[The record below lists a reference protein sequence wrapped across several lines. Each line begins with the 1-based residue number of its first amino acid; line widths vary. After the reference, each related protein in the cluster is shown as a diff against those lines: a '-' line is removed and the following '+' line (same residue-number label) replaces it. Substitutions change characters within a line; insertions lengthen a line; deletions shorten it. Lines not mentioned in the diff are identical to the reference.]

1 MTLHKNK
8 VEAALAMIAEK
19 QLNPTDVERI
29 CGVNRTQIYRWKA
42 GEVKDMRFNSFTKLA
57 DSLGYAVAYKN
68 EQIEITPHTN
78 KQGDN
83 NMDTQILYDQIAL
96 QKEKIEG
103 LENDLKQHRAAPFQ
117 KSQWDDLSFHIYS
130 AVELTFKGLAVEG
143 RKMTDLQG
151 KNNIEKYMGYNSD
164 EIDDLWRIG
173 EFYEKFSEHPIDT
186 ILSKKSADDLMKKHT
201 SLPYIF
207 ESLKYMIG
215 SHYIPMPI
223 SFICKDK
230 SILHSI
236 CYNKVDWRN
245 KRVFSKTEFI
255 LNT

>member
-1 MTLHKNK
+1 MTLDKML
-8 VEAALAMIAEK
+8 EWLRM
-19 QLNPTDVERI
+19 TDVPLTTISKKTNVSRKTLYNWI
-29 CGVNRTQIYRWKA
+29 NGGVIRNRSYEKVYNVYKQDI
-42 GEVKDMRFNSFTKLA
+42 DLFNTDIPMKGNS
-57 DSLGYAVAYKN
+57 
-68 EQIEITPHTN
+68 
-78 KQGDN
+78 
-83 NMDTQILYDQIAL
+83 NMEAQYIIDL
-96 QKEKIEG
+96 QKEKIER
-103 LENDLKQHRAAPFQ
+103 LEIELERHRASPFQ

-173 EFYEKFSEHPIDT
+173 EFYEKFNEHPIDT

-230 SILHSI
+230 SILHTI
-236 CYNKVDWRN
+236 CYNKVDWKN
-245 KRVFSKTEFI
+245 KRVFSKTEFL
-255 LNT
+255 LND